1 MRGICLLAGCLLT
14 LAMAAAAAAAAT
26 TGLAGDERAAPAA
39 GVNRAGAAA
48 PAAAAEAA
56 ESAAGPAEA
65 VAQPGPGP
73 ATLATGQAEPT
84 YPYTGKIGADLV
96 NIRSGPGLYYY
107 PLTTMSKGD
116 EVVVES
122 ERDGWLALRAPDSVF
137 GLMRKSDLEIG
148 PGGTSAV
155 VTAPKARV
163 YASSPTAKRHW
174 CVASILEKGDRVAV
188 LGPGEG
194 DFLRVA
200 PPKDVRT
207 YIVDEYVTAS
217 AAGAEPAGGGGTQA
231 VDVEVGEPEANP
243 LIEAFN
249 KADRDLKAQ
258 MRKEIGQRDFD
269 TAAEAYQAILE
280 KAEKDY
286 IQKACK
292 ERLAFIEGL
301 REHQNEYMRVE
312 SLDEELDE
320 RLAEIQTRYAEKKA
334 QRDAEHD
341 MGRTDFIA
349 QGMVRNIEILQGVDY
364 PIKYKLVDQDNKPL
378 VVLRSTQYDLGDYVG
393 KVIGVR
399 GTRKYLKDWSIYC
412 VTVDDLEVLE

>member
-1 MRGICLLAGCLLT
+1 LT
-14 LAMAAAAAAAAT
+14 LALAAAAAAAAT
-26 TGLAGDERAAPAA
+26 TGLTGDERAAPAA
-39 GVNRAGAAA
+39 GGIRAGAAA
-48 PAAAAEAA
+48 PAVA
-56 ESAAGPAEA
+56 AEA
-65 VAQPGPGP
+65 VAEP
-73 ATLATGQAEPT
+73 ATGATTLTTGPAEPT

-107 PLTTMSKGD
+107 PLTTLGKGD

-122 ERDGWLALRAPDSVF
+122 ERNGWLALRPPDSVF

-163 YASSPTAKRHW
+163 YASSSTAKRQW

-217 AAGAEPAGGGGTQA
+217 AAGVEPAGGVTQA
-231 VDVEVGEPEANP
+231 VDVEVGEPEVNP

-249 KADRDLKAQ
+249 KADRDLKAE
-258 MRKEIGQRDFD
+258 MRKEIGRRDFD

-312 SLDEELDE
+312 SLGEELDE
-320 RLAEIQTRYAEKKA
+320 RLADIKTRYAEKKA
-334 QRDAEHD
+334 RRDDEHE
-341 MGRTDFIA
+341 MGGADFVA
-349 QGMVRNIEILQGVDY
+349 QGMVRDLEILEGVDY
-364 PIKYKLVDQDNKPL
+364 PIKYKLVDQNNKPL

-399 GTRKYLKDWSIYC
+399 GTRKYLQDWRIYC
-412 VTVDDLEVLE
+412 VTVDDLEVVE